1 MSLNEELNATTG
13 PGKVSR
19 RTLAVG
25 AAWSVPV
32 IAAASAAPAMAA
44 SPTPISFNG
53 LACKHSGSSDKP
65 YVQDYHYTLQITAP
79 VPCTTG
85 VVITGVKM
93 GTSAGSAVAHNFCIN
108 PAGSPPSVGCTNF
121 SNGSAVLGCS
131 SGTAI
136 LHVDG
141 DASSNNYI
149 AISYTVNGVTQTDA
163 VSTQTT
169 SPCDQIDVCSGGT
182 MGEPLICW

>member
-1 MSLNEELNATTG
+1 MSLNEEQNATTG

-32 IAAASAAPAMAA
+32 IAAASAAPFMAA
-44 SPTPISFNG
+44 SPTPISFTG
-53 LACKHSGSSDKP
+53 LACKHPGGSQSP
-65 YVQDYHYTLQITAP
+65 YNQDYHYTLQITAP

-85 VVITGVKM
+85 IVVTGVKM
-93 GTSAGSAVAHNFCIN
+93 GTSAGNATSQNFCIS
-108 PAGSPPSVGCTNF
+108 ATGSPP
-121 SNGSAVLGCS
+121 AAGCS
-131 SGTAI
+131 SFSNAPVTLGCFSGTRI

-141 DASSNNYI
+141 DNSSNNYI
-149 AISYTVNGVTQTDA
+149 AISYTVNGVAQPDA

-169 SPCDQIDVCSGGT
+169 PPCVTDDVCSGQGQSQV
-182 MGEPLICW
+182 CW